1 MKQKIIVLG
10 LGTFGGNLALKLT
23 QDGHEVFGADL
34 NPAKIEQLH
43 HKIHFAIG
51 MDTSNESAIQ
61 HMPLDD
67 CDLVVIAIGE
77 DVGASITTTAL
88 IKKHYQGRIIARS
101 LNPIHKMVLEA
112 MEIEE
117 IIEPEAEYAIE
128 LANRIM
134 VKGAIKSM
142 ELHGN
147 YEIVEVQ
154 LPKKLIGKT
163 MGEIDMKNKYNSYII
178 TVIKQEDSKN
188 LLGFKT
194 NQQKVY
200 GIMHSTYQFE
210 QNDLLLVFG
219 QKVYIDKFIDQFS

>member
-1 MKQKIIVLG
+1 
-10 LGTFGGNLALKLT
+10 
-23 QDGHEVFGADL
+23 
-34 NPAKIEQLH
+34 
-43 HKIHFAIG
+43 
-51 MDTSNESAIQ
+51 
-61 HMPLDD
+61 
-67 CDLVVIAIGE
+67 
-77 DVGASITTTAL
+77 
-88 IKKHYQGRIIARS
+88 
-101 LNPIHKMVLEA
+101 MVLEA